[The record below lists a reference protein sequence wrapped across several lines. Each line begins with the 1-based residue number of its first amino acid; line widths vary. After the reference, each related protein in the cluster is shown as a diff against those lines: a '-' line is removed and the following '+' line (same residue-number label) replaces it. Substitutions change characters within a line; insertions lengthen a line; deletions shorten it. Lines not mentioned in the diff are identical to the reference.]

1 LPTVRVNEEELLG
14 SGRRNAGGGGASRA
28 RFVLATCGAVGGVY
42 TILFLAVSPRGDFP
56 LNDDWAYAWSVR
68 HLLETGD
75 LRISEWASAA
85 SVVPV
90 YWGALF
96 SKLAGGFSFTALR
109 VSTLVFGAVSPLAL
123 CWMLRGLNIPR
134 PAAVLAAVALL
145 ANPLFVHLNYTFMSD
160 IFYLS
165 LMLLSLG
172 LYAHGIERDSAAA
185 LWAGS
190 VVGAAAYL
198 SRQLGITLPLAAVAV
213 LVIRHRTFPVKAI
226 LRAALVPF
234 AVFAIHTWWLREIH
248 GVPWAFRLNVIHAGL
263 ATLLQSSA
271 PAELWRRL
279 LYAML
284 YLGVLTV
291 PALVAVIVSGRLEA
305 QRMRQLAWVYVAWV
319 LILGGPA
326 LFAYTAH
333 GAGMPYLEGIINRT
347 GIGFLALEGD
357 KPHVTPEWVFDLVT
371 LVAPLLGA
379 ALATLWTDAL
389 LNPRREFAAPGA
401 VVLLC
406 CLLMAALTA
415 PMAQLWDE
423 YLIVFVPA
431 SLYLIL
437 REGRVSVWGGCAGA
451 LACAAMLA
459 YTIPEQADYMAWND
473 ARWTLGRRLVDG
485 GAPPVEIKGGFEWI
499 GWYDFEEALPLA
511 IAAGRG
517 GDLLAW
523 TEAIPDRYILSF
535 EPTQPP
541 KRTRLV
547 GSVPYRTQF
556 GSQGWVYALELVSQA
571 P

>member
-1 LPTVRVNEEELLG
+1 MKEAAGSRV
-14 SGRRNAGGGGASRA
+14 
-28 RFVLATCGAVGGVY
+28 RFVFAACGAVGGVY
-42 TILFLAVSPRGDFP
+42 ALWFLAVSPRGDFP

-68 HLLETGD
+68 HLLETGE

-109 VSTLVFGAVSPLAL
+109 ISTLVFGVVSPLAL
-123 CWMLRGLNIPR
+123 CWLLRELYIPR
-134 PAAVLAAVALL
+134 LAAVLAAVVLL
-145 ANPLFVHLNYTFMSD
+145 ANPLFVHLSYTFMSD

-172 LYAHGIERDSAAA
+172 LYASGIERDSAAA

-213 LVIRHRTFPVKAI
+213 LLIRHRTFPVKAI

-291 PALVAVIVSGRLEA
+291 PALVAVIASGRLEA
-305 QRMRQLAWVYVAWV
+305 QRARDLAWIYVGWV
-319 LILGGPA
+319 LMLGGPA
-326 LFAYTAH
+326 LFAYASN
-333 GAGMPYLEGIINRT
+333 GIGMPYLDGIISRD
-347 GIGFLALEGD
+347 GIGDIALDGT
-357 KPHVTPEWVFDLVT
+357 KPRVTPQWVFDLVT
-371 LVAPLLGA
+371 VVAPFLGA
-379 ALATLWTDAL
+379 VLATLWTDVF
-389 LNPRREFAAPGA
+389 LNPRREIAGPGA
-401 VVLLC
+401 VVLLSG
-406 CLLMAALTA
+406 LMMAALTA

-423 YLIVFVPA
+423 YLVVFVPA
-431 SLYLIL
+431 SLYLVL
-437 REGRVSVWGGCAGA
+437 REGRVSLRGSYAGA
-451 LACAAMLA
+451 LVCAAMLA
-459 YTIPEQADYMAWND
+459 YTLPEQADYLAWND
-473 ARWTLGRRLVDG
+473 ARWTLGRRLVDAG
-485 GAPPVEIKGGFEWI
+485 VPATEIQGGFEWI
-499 GWYDFEEALPLA
+499 GWYDFEKALPLA
-511 IAAGRG
+511 IAAGH
-517 GDLLAW
+517 GDDLFCW
-523 TEAIPDRYILSF
+523 SDAIPDRYILVF
-535 EPTQPP
+535 EGSQRP